1 MSGLDKIIAD
11 IGESAQNQYNDIIAA
26 AEKEAD
32 ALLKSEKTAA
42 DSDAE
47 SYVNRAKERIKTAEN
62 AEEASNEMLLR
73 QGILKAK
80 LSIIDETREKAVN
93 EILVLDE
100 KEYFA
105 ALKKVILGN
114 YLKASSGLLR
124 LNEADRKR
132 LPADFLNT
140 LNKELSNG
148 ASLKLDEKTANIRGG
163 CILVYGDIE
172 ENCSFDAIAASLKD
186 TLRDETYKILFS

>member
-93 EILVLDE
+93 EILALDE

-132 LPADFLNT
+132 LPADFLST

-148 ASLKLDEKTANIRGG
+148 VSLKLDEKTANIRGG

>member
-26 AEKEAD
+26 AKKEAD

-73 QGILKAK
+73 QNLTI
-80 LSIIDETREKAVN
+80 SQ
-93 EILVLDE
+93 
-100 KEYFA
+100 
-105 ALKKVILGN
+105 KKH
-114 YLKASSGLLR
+114 
-124 LNEADRKR
+124 
-132 LPADFLNT
+132 
-140 LNKELSNG
+140 
-148 ASLKLDEKTANIRGG
+148 
-163 CILVYGDIE
+163 
-172 ENCSFDAIAASLKD
+172 
-186 TLRDETYKILFS
+186 

>member
-32 ALLKSEKTAA
+32 ALLESEKIAA

-114 YLKASSGLLR
+114 YLEASSGLLR

-132 LPADFLNT
+132 LPADFLST

>member
-32 ALLKSEKTAA
+32 ALLKSEKIAA

-132 LPADFLNT
+132 LPADFLES
-140 LNKELSNG
+140 LNKELSGG
-148 ASLKLDEKTANIRGG
+148 AELKLDEKTANIRGG

>member
-124 LNEADRKR
+124 LNEADKKR
-132 LPADFLNT
+132 LPADFLES
-140 LNKELSNG
+140 LNKELSGG
-148 ASLKLDEKTANIRGG
+148 AELKLDEKTANIRGG

>member
-32 ALLKSEKTAA
+32 ALIKSEKTAA

-114 YLKASSGLLR
+114 YLEASSGLLR

-132 LPADFLNT
+132 LPADFLST

-148 ASLKLDEKTANIRGG
+148 TSLKLDEKTANIRGG

>member
-32 ALLKSEKTAA
+32 ALLKSEKTTA

-132 LPADFLNT
+132 LPADFLST

>member
-32 ALLKSEKTAA
+32 ALLKSEKTVA

-132 LPADFLNT
+132 LPADFLST

>member
-26 AEKEAD
+26 AKKEAD

-80 LSIIDETREKAVN
+80 LSIIDETREKTVN
-93 EILVLDE
+93 EILALDE

-132 LPADFLNT
+132 LPADFLST

-148 ASLKLDEKTANIRGG
+148 ASLKLDEKTVNIRGG

>member
-132 LPADFLNT
+132 LPADFLES
-140 LNKELSNG
+140 LNKELSGG
-148 ASLKLDEKTANIRGG
+148 AELKLDEKTANIRGG